1 MSAHKCDPE
10 PSPAGGLITK
20 ARVLRVQIEML
31 KAGAGERADV
41 RSVVLAQTGG
51 CPDCS
56 ATLFFGTHAMLTG
69 TLIGNGGPDVLMA
82 LELQLAG
89 VEADIKDAD
98 GD

>member
-1 MSAHKCDPE
+1 VSAHKCDPD

-31 KAGAGERADV
+31 KAAGGDV

-51 CPDCS
+51 CPNCS
-56 ATLFFGTHAMLTG
+56 ATLFFGTNAMLTG
-69 TLIGNGGPDVLMA
+69 TLIENGGPDALMA